1 MSLNVLHQVN
11 VWAYEWTKT
20 FIVHVTL
27 WMMPSQGIK
36 VYKALWSSTKWPQTT
51 FAYYWVLFTYLKLFL
66 SHRIIQYPLLLSVH
80 LDSWYFL
87 LLLRVSQVVS
97 KIRKSLSHGLWWSHN
112 MICCILSQ
120 ICVFYLGFGLYS
132 PSVVFNVCI
141 FFTLRK
147 LCSLESGMT
156 SNWGKYEGG
165 TALPEKGSNLEL
177 FRCTLG
183 ILASLPEGAPTVQSL
198 ITF

>member
-1 MSLNVLHQVN
+1 MIQSYHHKLMMSLNVLHQVN

-20 FIVHVTL
+20 FIVHATL
-27 WMMPSQGIK
+27 RMMPSQGIK

-66 SHRIIQYPLLLSVH
+66 SHQIIQYPLLLSVH

-97 KIRKSLSHGLWWSHN
+97 KIRKSLSHDLWWSHN

-132 PSVVFNVCI
+132 PSVIFNVCI
-141 FFTLRK
+141 FFTLQ
-147 LCSLESGMT
+147 
-156 SNWGKYEGG
+156 
-165 TALPEKGSNLEL
+165 NLL
-177 FRCTLG
+177 FIG
-183 ILASLPEGAPTVQSL
+183 IWSDK
-198 ITF
+198 